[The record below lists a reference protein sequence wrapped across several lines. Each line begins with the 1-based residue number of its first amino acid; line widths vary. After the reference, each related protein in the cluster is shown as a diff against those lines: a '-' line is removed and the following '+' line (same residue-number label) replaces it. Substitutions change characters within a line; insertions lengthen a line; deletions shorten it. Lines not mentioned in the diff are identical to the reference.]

1 VGWGI
6 KEKGLKRVEGG
17 GVVKEKSDMKWDRKG
32 EERVRKWRKGKKI
45 MRKVK
50 KKGE

>member
-1 VGWGI
+1 MGWGI
-6 KEKGLKRVEGG
+6 KEKGLKGERG
-17 GVVKEKSDMKWDRKG
+17 GVEENSDMKWDRKG
-32 EERVRKWRKGKKI
+32 EERVRKWRKGKRI